1 MKVNIEGVPI
11 EQSPDCIIV
20 NRDIEIV
27 TSGESGVVMTF
38 DGDYTYELDLQDA
51 RDIIKGLE
59 LAIKYKWL
67 DNGEDL

>member
-20 NRDIEIV
+20 NRDIEIGKS
-27 TSGESGVVMTF
+27 TDGVVINF
-38 DGDYTYELDLQDA
+38 EDDYTYTMDLKDA

>member
-11 EQSPDCIIV
+11 QQSPDCIIV
-20 NRDIEIV
+20 NRDIEIGKS
-27 TSGESGVVMTF
+27 TDGVVINF
-38 DGDYTYELDLQDA
+38 EDDYTYTMDLKDA

>member
-11 EQSPDCIIV
+11 EQLPDCIRV
-20 NRDIEIV
+20 NRDIEIGKS
-27 TSGESGVVMTF
+27 TDGVVINF
-38 DGDYTYELDLQDA
+38 EDDYTYIMDLQDA
-51 RDIIKGLE
+51 KDIIKGLE

>member
-20 NRDIEIV
+20 NRDIEIGKS
-27 TSGESGVVMTF
+27 TDGVVINF
-38 DGDYTYELDLQDA
+38 EDDYTYIMDLQDA

>member
-20 NRDIEIV
+20 NRDIEIDKSTDV
-27 TSGESGVVMTF
+27 AVINFE
-38 DGDYTYELDLQDA
+38 DDYTYTMDLKDA